1 MNRTLPALALLAALS
16 ACATAPE
23 QAPVQS
29 AAGRYSAAAAR
40 LDAAEAR
47 WDKASQELIAANIR
61 CDEKVEDT
69 CVAEAER
76 LASELQSAADEGSL
90 AEQEIEAARKAQ
102 ADAFTKGFLLMQQRP
117 PR

>member
-1 MNRTLPALALLAALS
+1 MTRTLTALALLAALS
-16 ACATAPE
+16 ACASSPDP
-23 QAPVQS
+23 APVQS
-29 AAGRYSAAAAR
+29 AAGRYSAATAR

-47 WDKASQELIAANIR
+47 WDRASQELIAANIR

-76 LASELQSAADEGSL
+76 LAAELRAAADEGGK
-90 AEQEIEAARKAQ
+90 AEAEIEAARKAQ
-102 ADAFTKGFLLMQQRP
+102 ADAFTKGFLLMQQRT